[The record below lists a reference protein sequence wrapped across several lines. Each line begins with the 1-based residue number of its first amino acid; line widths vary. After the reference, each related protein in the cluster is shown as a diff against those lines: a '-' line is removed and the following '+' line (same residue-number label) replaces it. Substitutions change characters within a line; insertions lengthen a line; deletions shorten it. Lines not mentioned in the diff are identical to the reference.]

1 MTPRLPDPHRS
12 RAVLVGTHTFDN
24 LDALASVANN
34 LVGLREALT
43 DPELWG
49 LPEGACNVIEQ
60 PEDPRQI
67 GRVLG
72 QAAQEATDTLLFY
85 YAGHGLPDIGEGNAL
100 HLAVTQ
106 SSYQLPHIDALP
118 YEWIRRAMTQIA
130 RAAYRIVILDC
141 CHAARAMVGGMGT
154 NTLSGSQLADS
165 ATGENMTIIAA
176 SGETRRALAPPGET
190 YTAFTGELIELLRH
204 GVPGKA
210 EVLDLFTIHQHLRD
224 TLLAK
229 SRPEPNFRHRGH
241 ELIPFVRNRAFQPHP
256 DHSTDSTIT
265 NPPYTAPFVDL
276 PSVGVSSRQHEEFRW
291 GPMRSPLMIVEGDGE
306 HVIKKR
312 DLRIVVDH
320 EESMLPPELQEWRK
334 EVEADQEKRREEGR
348 AYYWNGQSY
357 AIDNIAITRRQPDEA
372 PELSLRLKYS
382 DFYTFLATQQ
392 LDRQFTDGSTP
403 QQRYIDPYDPLN
415 APAFMSCSL
424 GTNVAVLTWDKK
436 FIFSRRS
443 NVVGSF
449 PGLWNSSANEA
460 LSRDIDSKGRLVPDL
475 FAVAERGLY
484 EELALEPDEFDL
496 NLLALTLDRSRH
508 QWGVLF
514 IARLH
519 SVISDEFL
527 ARRSRGVAD
536 KWEHTSHELVDC
548 SVESVISFMFHPER
562 RRLWTPTAPA
572 LFYLALVNI
581 HGRAAVER
589 DSVAVFRGLPDS
601 NIAFTVG
608 GGTDDG

>member
-24 LDALASVANN
+24 LDDLASVANN

-49 LPEGACNVIEQ
+49 LPERACAVIEQ
-60 PEDPRQI
+60 PEDPRLI
-67 GRVLG
+67 GQVFSR
-72 QAAQEATDTLLFY
+72 AAQEATDTLLFY

-100 HLAVTQ
+100 HLAVTK
-106 SSYQLPHIDALP
+106 SSLQQPHIDALP

-130 RAAYRIVILDC
+130 HATYRIVILDC
-141 CHAARAMVGGMGT
+141 CHAARAMVGGMGA
-154 NTLSGSQLADS
+154 NTLSGRQLADS
-165 ATGENMTIIAA
+165 ATGENMTILAA
-176 SGETRRALAPPGET
+176 SGETRRALAPPGEI
-190 YTAFTGELIELLRH
+190 YTAFTGELIKLLRG
-204 GVPGKA
+204 GVPGK
-210 EVLDLFTIHQHLRD
+210 EVVLDLFTIHQHLHR

-229 SRPEPNFRHRGH
+229 SRPEPHLRHRGY
-241 ELIPFVRNRAFQPHP
+241 EPIPFVRNRAFQRPP
-256 DHSTDSTIT
+256 DHDTDSAVP
-265 NPPYTAPFVDL
+265 NPQYAASLVDL
-276 PSVGVSSRQHEEFRW
+276 PSVGISSRQHEEFKW

-312 DLRIVVDH
+312 DLRIMVDQ
-320 EESMLPPELQEWRK
+320 EEPALPPELQEWRK
-334 EVEADQEKRREEGR
+334 EVEREQQKRREEGR
-348 AYYWNGQSY
+348 SYYWNGQFY

-403 QQRYIDPYDPLN
+403 RQRYIDPYDPLN
-415 APAFMSCSL
+415 VPAFMSCSL

-443 NVVGSF
+443 NLVGSF

-484 EELALEPDEFDL
+484 EELALEPDEFGL
-496 NLLALTLDRSRH
+496 NLLALTLDRSHH
-508 QWGVLF
+508 QWGMLF

-519 SVISDEFL
+519 SVTSDEFL

-536 KWEHTSHELVDC
+536 KWEHTDHELVDY
-548 SVESVISFMFHPER
+548 SIESVISFMFHPER
-562 RRLWTPTAPA
+562 QRLWTPTAPA
-572 LFYLALVNI
+572 LFYLAMVNI
-581 HGRAAVER
+581 HGRATVER
-589 DSVAVFRGLPDS
+589 DSIAVFRGLPDS
-601 NIAFTVG
+601 NTAFTLG
-608 GGTDDG
+608 GETDNG